1 MGEGCLDGRLSMV
14 IAREQSLSEI
24 VDRIYGSIEQPDL
37 WPKTI
42 DAIGDFLGGQT
53 HFWSA
58 DESAQRVR
66 PLPKMSSVML
76 ETGCWPTVFLSR
88 MDLKAL
94 DEYEQEFGELIVR
107 FLKNV
112 FLSILWS
119 PDDVRAR
126 EAIGLIMTQRYVQAF
141 DPSVGTSTSSPASP
155 RRRLI
160 AALWENGYTFSSD
173 NLYSMR
179 LLAPHLDRAAR
190 LQMRLNSADL
200 HADRIS
206 GALDALTLGVVF
218 VNDSGLP
225 LWHNR
230 RAQEIISRSNA
241 AQRGS
246 TGLAEHSRSDTQSLR
261 ELIKRALSAR
271 NQGPVAISRGAEL
284 RPLLVIPIPLKPHD
298 ASDVSDRSARG
309 VIFIS
314 DPDRADEPTVEDLRR
329 AFDLTYREA
338 QTAIAIANGHGLKAA
353 ARSMGVALTTARS
366 QLQQA
371 FAKTGTSHQAELAA
385 LVHKTFTHL
394 RSDPDVQPK
403 RPVAQFRS

>member
-1 MGEGCLDGRLSMV
+1 MGRLTMV
-14 IAREQSLSEI
+14 MAEKQSLPEI
-24 VDRIYGSIEQPDL
+24 VDRIYESIERPNL

-42 DAIGDFLGGQT
+42 NAIGNFLGGRP

-58 DESAQRVR
+58 EESTERAGWR
-66 PLPKMSSVML
+66 PKFL
-76 ETGCWPTVFLSR
+76 EAGCQPTVFLSR

-94 DEYEQEFGELIVR
+94 DEYEQEFGELIIR

-119 PDDVRAR
+119 PEGVSAR
-126 EAIGLIMTQRYVQAF
+126 EAIGLIMTQRYLQAF
-141 DPSVGTSTSSPASP
+141 ETSVGTSTSSPPISA

-160 AALWENGYTFSSD
+160 AALWEDGHVFSSD
-173 NLYSMR
+173 DLRSMR

-190 LQMRLNSADL
+190 LQMRLNSANL

-206 GALDALTLGVVF
+206 GALDALTLGVVL
-218 VNDSGLP
+218 VDGSGLP

-230 RAQEIISRSNA
+230 RAQEIINRSNA
-241 AQRGS
+241 VRPAS
-246 TGLAEHSRSDTQSLR
+246 AGLAGHCRSDTQSLR
-261 ELIKRALSAR
+261 ELIKRALSTG
-271 NQGPVAISRGAEL
+271 NQGLVAINRGAEL
-284 RPLLVIPIPLKPHD
+284 RPLVVIAVPLRPHD
-298 ASDVSDRSARG
+298 APSASDGSACG

-314 DPDRADEPTVEDLRR
+314 DPDRPDEPTVEALRR
-329 AFDLTYREA
+329 TFDLTYREA

-371 FAKTGTSHQAELAA
+371 FIKTGTSHQAELAA

-394 RSDPDVQPK
+394 RSDPDFQPK
-403 RPVAQFRS
+403 GPASAVPS

>member
-1 MGEGCLDGRLSMV
+1 MV
-14 IAREQSLSEI
+14 MAEKQSLSEI
-24 VDRIYGSIEQPDL
+24 VDRIYESIERPDL
-37 WPKTI
+37 WPQTI
-42 DAIGDFLGGQT
+42 YAIGDFLGGRP
-53 HFWSA
+53 HFWGA
-58 DESAQRVR
+58 DQSTERAG
-66 PLPKMSSVML
+66 PPPNMSIL
-76 ETGCWPTVFLSR
+76 EAGCQPTFVLSR
-88 MDLKAL
+88 MDLKVL
-94 DEYEQEFGELIVR
+94 DEYEREFGELIIR

-141 DPSVGTSTSSPASP
+141 EPSVGTSTSSPAISA
-155 RRRLI
+155 RRKLI
-160 AALWENGYTFSSD
+160 AALWEDGYAFSGD
-173 NLYSMR
+173 TLRSMR
-179 LLAPHLDRAAR
+179 LLAPHLDRAVR
-190 LQMRLNSADL
+190 LQMRLSSADL

-206 GALDALTLGVVF
+206 GVLDVLTLGVVL
-218 VNDSGLP
+218 VDDSGLP

-230 RAQEIISRSNA
+230 RAQEIMSRSNA
-241 AQRGS
+241 VRLAS
-246 TGLAEHSRSDTQSLR
+246 AGLAGHCRSDSQSLR
-261 ELIKRALSAR
+261 ELIKQAVSAG
-271 NQGPVAISRGAEL
+271 NQGLLAISRGAEL
-284 RPLLVIPIPLKPHD
+284 RPLLVVAVPLKPRGVPD
-298 ASDVSDRSARG
+298 DSDRSACG

-314 DPDRADEPTVEDLRR
+314 DPDRTDAPTVEALRR

-353 ARSMGVALTTARS
+353 ACSMGVALTTARS

-403 RPVAQFRS
+403 RPG

>member
-1 MGEGCLDGRLSMV
+1 MV
-14 IAREQSLSEI
+14 NAGKQSLSEI
-24 VDRIYGSIEQPDL
+24 IDRIYESIERPDL

-42 DAIGDFLGGQT
+42 DAIGNFLGGRPN
-53 HFWSA
+53 FWSA
-58 DESAQRVR
+58 DESAKRVG
-66 PLPKMSSVML
+66 PLPKMSRAAL
-76 ETGCWPTVFLSR
+76 EAGCQPTVFLSR

-141 DPSVGTSTSSPASP
+141 DPSGETSTSSPAISP

-160 AALWENGYTFSSD
+160 AALWEDGHIFGSD
-173 NLYSMR
+173 HLHSMR

-200 HADRIS
+200 HAERIS

-218 VNDSGLP
+218 VDGSGLP

-241 AQRGS
+241 AQRGC
-246 TGLAEHSRSDTQSLR
+246 TGLAGHSRSDTQSLR
-261 ELIKRALSAR
+261 ELIKRALSAG
-271 NQGPVAISRGAEL
+271 NQKGLVAISRGAEL
-284 RPLLVIPIPLKPHD
+284 RPLLVVAIPLKPHD
-298 ASDVSDRSARG
+298 ASDASDGSARG

-314 DPDRADEPTVEDLRR
+314 DPDRADEPTVDALRR

-403 RPVAQFRS
+403 RPGAQFRS

>member
-1 MGEGCLDGRLSMV
+1 MGRLSMV

-24 VDRIYGSIEQPDL
+24 VDRIYESIERPDL

-42 DAIGDFLGGQT
+42 DAIGNFLGGRP

-58 DESAQRVR
+58 GEQRVG
-66 PLPKMSSVML
+66 PLPKMSRAIL
-76 ETGCWPTVFLSR
+76 EAGCQPTVFLSR
-88 MDLKAL
+88 MDLKVL

-141 DPSVGTSTSSPASP
+141 DPSLGTSTSSPAISS

-160 AALWENGYTFSSD
+160 AALWEGGHNFSSD
-173 NLYSMR
+173 NLHSMR

-190 LQMRLNSADL
+190 LQMRLNSANL

-218 VNDSGLP
+218 IDGFGRP

-230 RAQEIISRSNA
+230 RAQEITSRSNA
-241 AQRGS
+241 AQPGS
-246 TGLAEHSRSDTQSLR
+246 TRLAGHTRSDTQSLR
-261 ELIKRALSAR
+261 ELIKRALSAG
-271 NQGPVAISRGAEL
+271 NQGLVAVSRGAEL
-284 RPLLVIPIPLKPHD
+284 RPLFVVAIPLKSHD
-298 ASDVSDRSARG
+298 ASDVSDRSVRG
-309 VIFIS
+309 VIFIN
-314 DPDRADEPTVEDLRR
+314 DPDRADEPTVEALRR

-371 FAKTGTSHQAELAA
+371 FAKTGTNHQAELAA

-394 RSDPDVQPK
+394 RSDTDVQPQ
-403 RPVAQFRS
+403 RPVAPR

>member
-1 MGEGCLDGRLSMV
+1 MV
-14 IAREQSLSEI
+14 MAEKQSLSEI
-24 VDRIYGSIEQPDL
+24 VDRIYESIERPDL
-37 WPKTI
+37 WPQTI
-42 DAIGDFLGGQT
+42 YAIGDFLGGRP
-53 HFWSA
+53 HFWGA
-58 DESAQRVR
+58 DQSTERAG
-66 PLPKMSSVML
+66 PPPNMSIL
-76 ETGCWPTVFLSR
+76 EAGCQPTLFLSR

-94 DEYEQEFGELIVR
+94 DEYEREFGELIIR

-126 EAIGLIMTQRYVQAF
+126 ETIGLIMTQRYVQAF
-141 DPSVGTSTSSPASP
+141 EPSVGTSTSSPAISA
-155 RRRLI
+155 RRKLI
-160 AALWENGYTFSSD
+160 AALWEDGHVFSSD
-173 NLYSMR
+173 NLHSMR
-179 LLAPHLDRAAR
+179 LLAPHLDRAVR

-206 GALDALTLGVVF
+206 GALDALTLGVVL
-218 VNDSGLP
+218 VDGSGLP

-230 RAQEIISRSNA
+230 RAQEIMSRSNA
-241 AQRGS
+241 VRLAS
-246 TGLAEHSRSDTQSLR
+246 AGLAGHRRSDTQSLR
-261 ELIKRALSAR
+261 ELIKQAVSAG
-271 NQGPVAISRGAEL
+271 NQGLLAISRGAEL
-284 RPLLVIPIPLKPHD
+284 RPLLVVAVPLKPRGVPD
-298 ASDVSDRSARG
+298 DSDRSTCG

-314 DPDRADEPTVEDLRR
+314 DPDRTDAPTVKALRQ

-338 QTAIAIANGHGLKAA
+338 QTAIAIANGQGLKAA

-403 RPVAQFRS
+403 RPG